1 MAVSGGY
8 ILNSGCGH
16 EGAYVV
22 MLAGTQASWT
32 NAGCNQPASSGNG
45 ATQQPVA
52 IIEQLSNVVDS
63 RELALAYTRRSSY
76 SNIKPQQ
83 FSNSSRQQQPAPAS
97 ITKLG
102 EATAA

>member
-8 ILNSGCGH
+8 VLNSGCGH

-32 NAGCNQPASSGNG
+32 NQPASSGNG